1 MKNQLLRM
9 VAYSFIMLSLLFS
22 GRLNFFVL
30 AIAYS
35 VFTFLELFFYEK
47 GYFIENKYV
56 KKIYKVIFIF
66 TAILIIFNREHII

>member
-9 VAYSFIMLSLLFS
+9 AVYSFIMLTLLFL
-22 GRLNFFVL
+22 GRLNFYVL

-35 VFTFLELFFYEK
+35 IFTFLELFFYEK
-47 GYFIENKYV
+47 GYFSENKYV

-66 TAILIIFNREHII
+66 TAIIIIFNREQIM